1 MHYWYEIISLS
12 IYASIAILILMKIFI
27 YDTCSLIYLAKIN
40 VKEKLVH
47 LGSVNVSP
55 IVKSELI
62 SEKEKYSDAK
72 VLKENLDKKII
83 EEMKFKRGKSIFSK
97 NVGKGEDESIQLC
110 LQIDA
115 TLVTDDHHAVNIALN
130 AGLKP
135 KTSEII
141 LIDLLKEGMIS
152 YEDFKNYFRELAQ
165 IKLLKP
171 EIVLFFTDKAMEIVK
186 NNSKGG

>member
-1 MHYWYEIISLS
+1 
-12 IYASIAILILMKIFI
+12 MKIFI
-27 YDTCSLIYLAKIN
+27 YDACSLIYLTKIN
-40 VKEKLVH
+40 VKEKLVQ

-55 IVKSELI
+55 IVKTELI
-62 SEKEKYSDAK
+62 TEKEKYSDAK

-83 EEMKFKRGKSIFSK
+83 EEMKLKLEKSIFSK
-97 NVGKGEDESIQLC
+97 NIGKGEDESIQLC

-135 KTSEII
+135 KTSELI
-141 LIDLLKEGMIS
+141 LFDLLKDGIIS
-152 YEDFKNYFRELAQ
+152 HEDFKTYFRELAQ

-171 EIVLFFTDKAMEIVK
+171 EIVLFFTEMAMEIAK
-186 NNSKGG
+186 NNLKGG

>member
-1 MHYWYEIISLS
+1 M
-12 IYASIAILILMKIFI
+12 
-27 YDTCSLIYLAKIN
+27 
-40 VKEKLVH
+40 
-47 LGSVNVSP
+47 
-55 IVKSELI
+55 
-62 SEKEKYSDAK
+62 
-72 VLKENLDKKII
+72 LKENLDKKII

-141 LIDLLKEGMIS
+141 LIDLLKQGMIS

>member
-1 MHYWYEIISLS
+1 MN
-12 IYASIAILILMKIFI
+12 IFI
-27 YDTCSLIYLAKIN
+27 YDACSLIYLAKIN

-47 LGSVNVSP
+47 LGSINVSP

-115 TLVTDDHHAVNIALN
+115 TLVTDDHQAVNIALN

>member
-1 MHYWYEIISLS
+1 MISLS

-27 YDTCSLIYLAKIN
+27 YDACSLIYLTKIN
-40 VKEKLVH
+40 VKEKLVQ
-47 LGSVNVSP
+47 LGLVNVSP

-83 EEMKFKRGKSIFSK
+83 EEMKLERGKSIFSK
-97 NVGKGEDESIQLC
+97 DVGKGEDESIQLC

-115 TLVTDDHHAVNIALN
+115 TLVTDDHHAVNKALN

-141 LIDLLKEGMIS
+141 LIDLLKKGIIS
-152 YEDFKNYFRELAQ
+152 YEDFKKYFREIAQ
-165 IKLLKP
+165 IKVLKP

-186 NNSKGG
+186 NNLKGG

>member
-1 MHYWYEIISLS
+1 MISLS

-27 YDTCSLIYLAKIN
+27 YDACSLIYLAKIN
-40 VKEKLVH
+40 VREKLVH
-47 LGSVNVSP
+47 LGSVNVSS

-62 SEKEKYSDAK
+62 SEKEKYSDAR
-72 VLKENLDKKII
+72 VLQENLDKKII
-83 EEMKFKRGKSIFSK
+83 EEMKLKRGKSIFSK

-115 TLVTDDHHAVNIALN
+115 TLVTDDHHAVSIALN
-130 AGLKP
+130 AGLIP

-141 LIDLLKEGMIS
+141 LIDLLKEEIIN

-165 IKLLKP
+165 IKVLKP
-171 EIVLFFTDKAMEIVK
+171 EIVLFFTNKAMEIVK

>member
-1 MHYWYEIISLS
+1 MITCLFV
-12 IYASIAILILMKIFI
+12 IAQ
-27 YDTCSLIYLAKIN
+27 TCSLIYLTKIN
-40 VKEKLVH
+40 VKEKLVQ

-62 SEKEKYSDAK
+62 SEIEKYSDAK

-97 NVGKGEDESIQLC
+97 NVGEGEDESIQLC
-110 LQIDA
+110 LEIDA

-130 AGLKP
+130 AGLKT

-141 LIDLLKEGMIS
+141 LIDLLKEGIIS
-152 YEDFKNYFRELAQ
+152 YEDFKISFRELSH
-165 IKLLKP
+165 IKLIKP
-171 EIVLFFTDKAMEIVK
+171 EIVLFFADKAMEIVK
-186 NNSKGG
+186 NNSRGG

>member
-1 MHYWYEIISLS
+1 MISLS
-12 IYASIAILILMKIFI
+12 IYASIAIIILMKIFI
-27 YDTCSLIYLAKIN
+27 YDACSLIYLTKIN
-40 VKEKLVH
+40 VKEKLVQ

-72 VLKENLDKKII
+72 VLNENLDKKII

-110 LQIDA
+110 LEIDA

-130 AGLKP
+130 AGLKT

-141 LIDLLKEGMIS
+141 LIDLLKEGIIS
-152 YEDFKNYFRELAQ
+152 YEDFKIYFRELAQ
-165 IKLLKP
+165 IKLIKP
-171 EIVLFFTDKAMEIVK
+171 EIVLFFAEKAMEIIK
-186 NNSKGG
+186 NNSRGG

>member
-1 MHYWYEIISLS
+1 
-12 IYASIAILILMKIFI
+12 MKIFI
-27 YDTCSLIYLAKIN
+27 YDACSLIYLTKLN

-47 LGSVNVSP
+47 LGTVYVSP

-62 SEKEKYSDAK
+62 SEKQKYSDAK
-72 VLKENLDKKII
+72 MLQDNFNRNVIKEVKLKG
-83 EEMKFKRGKSIFSK
+83 GKSIFSK

-110 LQIDA
+110 LQLDGI
-115 TLVTDDHHAVNIALN
+115 LVTDDHHAVTMALY

-141 LIDLLKEGMIS
+141 LIELLKEGIVN
-152 YEDFKNYFRELAQ
+152 YEDFQNYFRKLAQ

-171 EIVLFFTDKAMEIVK
+171 EVVLFFMDKANEIDK
-186 NNSKGG
+186 TNSKGG